1 LANLF
6 DKAEH
11 KNWILFFDEADAFF
25 GKRTDIRDAHDKYA
39 NQEVAYL
46 LQRIESHSGLVI
58 LATNQ
63 RSNVDDAFSRRFH
76 DIIHFLLPR
85 PEEPYEI
92 WLKAVPQQL
101 GTNDDIDWQQV
112 AVRFELT
119 CAGIMNV
126 IHFGAIEAL
135 ADESQSVAIKRLE
148 AAILREFVKKGK

>member
-1 LANLF
+1 MRLLVKEQIF
-6 DKAEH
+6 VMPM
-11 KNWILFFDEADAFF
+11 I
-25 GKRTDIRDAHDKYA
+25 KYA

-76 DIIHFLLPR
+76 AIIHFLLPR

-119 CAGIMNV
+119 GAGIMNV
-126 IHFGAIEAL
+126 IHFGAVEAL
-135 ADESQSVAIKRLE
+135 ADGISICCHKTTGSSYSARVRQERKSSIALAQ
-148 AAILREFVKKGK
+148 